1 MRWLLAAAAILVTG
15 CDQPSQQMPVDRQR
29 VQLHTS
35 DANHAT
41 DQRTQR
47 IKAAYVEQRA
57 QMRLSPIA
65 GPDPYRYMSN
75 LQLAADLEGE
85 LRALGEPWEFLKEQE
100 DQKDRQF
107 QDDERR
113 RRVDERLM
121 RSGAPDS

>member
-1 MRWLLAAAAILVTG
+1 MRWLLAAAILVTG
-15 CDQPSQQMPVDRQR
+15 CDQTAEQMPVDRQR
-29 VQLHTS
+29 VQPHTA

-41 DQRTQR
+41 DQRAQR

-57 QMRLSPIA
+57 HMRRASIA
-65 GPDPYRYMSN
+65 TPDPYRYMSDF
-75 LQLAADLEGE
+75 QAAADLEGE

-100 DQKDRQF
+100 DRKDRQF
-107 QDDERR
+107 RDDERR